1 MAQDQIFC
9 PACGEDTEHVIV
21 KSGRENLVRCTD
33 CGTTHPIQRERE
45 RLANVVIIV
54 NRDGTSQPYNVNL
67 PAQEELRVG
76 EELLVDDHAKDVVLV
91 EITSLET
98 DRRVEK
104 ATVRAIKTVWA
115 RAIDNVTLKISVY
128 NNGVTRPLSTQA
140 SGKDVFER
148 GELLE
153 IDGIRF
159 QVVKIK
165 IRGEGFADRAEAKD
179 IVRVWGREL

>member
-1 MAQDQIFC
+1 M
-9 PACGEDTEHVIV
+9 
-21 KSGRENLVRCTD
+21 RCAD
-33 CGTTHPIQRERE
+33 CGTTHAVQKERE
-45 RLANVVIIV
+45 RLANVRVIV
-54 NRDGTSQPYNVNL
+54 NRDGAAQSYNVNF

-76 EELLVDDHAKDVVLV
+76 GELLVDDQTKDVVLT

-98 DRRVEK
+98 DRRVER
-104 ATVRAIKTVWA
+104 ATAGAVKTIWA
-115 RAIDNVTLKISVY
+115 RAIDDVTLKVSVY

-148 GELLE
+148 GEVLE

-165 IRGEGFADRAEAKD
+165 LRGEGFADRAEAKD

>member
-1 MAQDQIFC
+1 M
-9 PACGEDTEHVIV
+9 
-21 KSGRENLVRCTD
+21 RCTD
-33 CGTTHPIQRERE
+33 CGTTHPIQKERE
-45 RLANVVIIV
+45 RLANVRVIV
-54 NRDGTSQPYNVNL
+54 NRDGTSQPYNINL
-67 PAQEELRVG
+67 PAQEKLRVG
-76 EELLVDDHAKDVVLV
+76 GELLVDDQAKDVVLA

-104 ATVRAIKTVWA
+104 ATANEVKTVWA
-115 RAIDNVTLKISVY
+115 RAIDNVTLRVSVY
-128 NNGVTRPLSTQA
+128 NNGVSRPLSTEA

-148 GELLE
+148 GEVLE

-165 IRGEGFADRAEAKD
+165 LRGEGFADRAEAKD

>member
-1 MAQDQIFC
+1 M
-9 PACGEDTEHVIV
+9 
-21 KSGRENLVRCTD
+21 RCAD
-33 CGTTHPIQRERE
+33 CGTTHAIQKERE
-45 RLANVVIIV
+45 RLANVRVIV
-54 NRDGTSQPYNVNL
+54 NRDGTAQSYNVNF

-76 EELLVDDHAKDVVLV
+76 GELLVDDRTKDIVLT

-98 DRRVEK
+98 DRRVES
-104 ATVRAIKTVWA
+104 ATARAVKTIWA
-115 RAIDNVTLKISVY
+115 RAIDDVTLKVSVY

-148 GELLE
+148 GEVLE

-165 IRGEGFADRAEAKD
+165 LRGEGFADRAEAKD

>member
-1 MAQDQIFC
+1 M
-9 PACGEDTEHVIV
+9 
-21 KSGRENLVRCTD
+21 RCAD
-33 CGTTHPIQRERE
+33 CGTTHPIHKERE
-45 RLANVVIIV
+45 RLANIRVIV
-54 NRDGTSQPYNVNL
+54 NRDETAQSYNVNL
-67 PAQEELRVG
+67 PAQEELSVG
-76 EELLVDDHAKDVVLV
+76 GELLVDDQAKDVVLA

-104 ATVRAIKTVWA
+104 ATANAIKTVWA
-115 RAIDNVTLKISVY
+115 RAIDNVTLRVSVY

-140 SGKDVFER
+140 SGRDVFER
-148 GELLE
+148 GEVLE

>member
-1 MAQDQIFC
+1 MPQDQIFC

-21 KSGRENLVRCTD
+21 KSGRENLMRCAD
-33 CGTTHPIQRERE
+33 CGTTHPIQKERE
-45 RLANVVIIV
+45 RLANVRVIV
-54 NRDGTSQPYNVNL
+54 NRDGLSQPYNVNL
-67 PAQEELRVG
+67 PAEDDLRVG
-76 EELLVDDHAKDVVLV
+76 GELLVDDQAKDVVLA

-98 DRRVEK
+98 DRRVET
-104 ATVRAIKTVWA
+104 ATAREVKTVWA
-115 RAIDNVTLKISVY
+115 RAVDNVTLKVSVY

-148 GELLE
+148 GEVLE

-159 QVVKIK
+159 QVIKIK
-165 IRGEGFADRAEAKD
+165 LRGEGFADRAEAKD

>member
-1 MAQDQIFC
+1 M
-9 PACGEDTEHVIV
+9 
-21 KSGRENLVRCTD
+21 RCVD
-33 CGTTHPIQRERE
+33 CGTTHTIQKERE
-45 RLANVVIIV
+45 RQANVRVIV
-54 NRDGTSQPYNVNL
+54 NRDGTSQPYSINL

-76 EELLVDDHAKDVVLV
+76 GELLVDDQAKDVVLA

-104 ATVRAIKTVWA
+104 ATANAVKTVWA
-115 RAIDNVTLKISVY
+115 RAIDNVTLRFSVY
-128 NNGVTRPLSTQA
+128 NDGVTRPLSTQA

-148 GELLE
+148 GEVLE

-165 IRGEGFADRAEAKD
+165 LRGEGFADRAEAKD
-179 IVRVWGREL
+179 IIRVWGREL

>member
-1 MAQDQIFC
+1 M
-9 PACGEDTEHVIV
+9 
-21 KSGRENLVRCTD
+21 
-33 CGTTHPIQRERE
+33 ERE
-45 RLANVVIIV
+45 RLANVVVVV

-67 PAQEELRVG
+67 PVQEELRVG

-104 ATVRAIKTVWA
+104 APVRAVKTIWA
-115 RAIDNVTLKISVY
+115 RAIDNVTLKFSVY

-148 GELLE
+148 GEVLE
-153 IDGIRF
+153 VDGIRF

-165 IRGEGFADRAEAKD
+165 LRGEGFADRAEAKD
-179 IVRVWGREL
+179 IVRLWGREL

>member
-1 MAQDQIFC
+1 MKC
-9 PACGEDTEHVIV
+9 V
-21 KSGRENLVRCTD
+21 D
-33 CGTTHPIQRERE
+33 CGTTHPTQKERE
-45 RLANVVIIV
+45 RLANVKVIV
-54 NRDGTSQPYNVNL
+54 NRDGLSQPYNVNL
-67 PAQEELRVG
+67 PAEEDLRVG
-76 EELLVDDHAKDVVLV
+76 GELLVDDQAKDVVLA

-104 ATVRAIKTVWA
+104 ATARAVKTVWA
-115 RAIDNVTLKISVY
+115 RAVDNVTLKVSVY

-148 GELLE
+148 GEVLE

-159 QVVKIK
+159 QVIKIK
-165 IRGEGFADRAEAKD
+165 LRGEGFADRAEAKD

>member
-1 MAQDQIFC
+1 M
-9 PACGEDTEHVIV
+9 
-21 KSGRENLVRCTD
+21 RCAD

-45 RLANVVIIV
+45 RLANVRVIV
-54 NRDGTSQPYNVNL
+54 NRDGNSQPYNVNL

-76 EELLVDDHAKDVVLV
+76 GELLVDDQAKDVVLT

-98 DRRVEK
+98 DRRVER
-104 ATVRAIKTVWA
+104 ANVREIKTVWA
-115 RAIDNVTLKISVY
+115 RAIDNVTLKVSVY
-128 NNGVTRPLSTQA
+128 KNGVTRPLNTRA

-148 GELLE
+148 GEVLE

-159 QVVKIK
+159 QVTKIK
-165 IRGEGFADRAEAKD
+165 LRSEGFADRAEAKD